1 MELPEKR
8 GKQLSVIPNFSKI
21 SLKILF
27 IEITF
32 DDIAKRFDKEIQS
45 VPSLCN
51 LIHTLH
57 SRGPDHALWMTSER
71 LEDTES
77 IYPILLTTNRL
88 CVGNH
93 TRGFFWNILNINME
107 LFLLEAMQWPLPLSP
122 SQLSGTDK
130 SLLKKSSSF
139 LQLRGLSL
147 TKATIKGFAAI

>member
-8 GKQLSVIPNFSKI
+8 GKQLGVIPNFSKI

-32 DDIAKRFDKEIQS
+32 DDIAKRCDKEIQS

-51 LIHTLH
+51 LIHTLR

-77 IYPILLTTNRL
+77 IYP
-88 CVGNH
+88 
-93 TRGFFWNILNINME
+93 
-107 LFLLEAMQWPLPLSP
+107 
-122 SQLSGTDK
+122 
-130 SLLKKSSSF
+130 SS
-139 LQLRGLSL
+139 
-147 TKATIKGFAAI
+147 